1 MEAVRAQCETQINA
15 FSDLLED
22 LPDTDEPV
30 WLLGEQ
36 YCVKAEKSELLS
48 DIRSRLWFTYRK
60 KFCPIGG
67 TGPCSDTGWG
77 CMLRCGQMILAQ
89 ALVYRHLGREWRW
102 EKENCQP
109 EEYHRI
115 LHCFLDRK
123 DCCYSIHQ
131 MEWRWEK
138 ENCQP
143 EEYHRILHCFLDRK
157 DCCYSIHQ
165 MAQMGVGEGKSV
177 GEWYGPNTVAQVL
190 KKLAL
195 FDEWNSLA
203 VYVSMDNTVVIED
216 IKTLCKLQPMKGQL
230 KPSSSGQVE
239 PQAMGSMLGQLSP
252 QAQGTPGWKPLL
264 LIIPLRMGI
273 NHINPVYIEAL
284 KECFKMPQSLGVLG
298 GKPNLA
304 YYFIGFIGDE
314 LIYLDPHTTQAAVD
328 PDFDGTVDDQ
338 SYHCQRRP
346 RRMKILNLDPS
357 VAVYLNPWFLRELCL
372 VIFYRKLAL
381 FDEWN
386 SLAVYVS
393 MDNTVVIEDIKTLC
407 KLQPMKGQLK
417 PSSSGQVEPQAMGS
431 MLGQLSPQA
440 QGTPGWKPLL
450 LIIPLR
456 MGINH
461 INPVYIEAL
470 KECFKM
476 PQSLGVLGGKP
487 NLAYY
492 FIGFIGDELIYLDPH
507 TTQAAVD
514 PDFDGT
520 VDDQS
525 YHCQRRPQRMK
536 ILNLDPSVAVEILK
550 KRCFQ
555 MFELVEKHPPHW
567 PPFIPPT
574 KPEVQTTG
582 AELIESMDKLFESEE
597 EFEILN
603 V

>member
-22 LPDTDEPV
+22 LPDSDEPV

-89 ALVYRHLGREWRW
+89 ALVYRHLGR
-102 EKENCQP
+102 
-109 EEYHRI
+109 
-115 LHCFLDRK
+115 
-123 DCCYSIHQ
+123 
-131 MEWRWEK
+131 EWRWEK

-239 PQAMGSMLGQLSP
+239 PLAMGSMLGHFSP
-252 QAQGTPGWKPLL
+252 QAQGTPGS
-264 LIIPLRMGI
+264 
-273 NHINPVYIEAL
+273 H
-284 KECFKMPQSLGVLG
+284 
-298 GKPNLA
+298 
-304 YYFIGFIGDE
+304 
-314 LIYLDPHTTQAAVD
+314 
-328 PDFDGTVDDQ
+328 
-338 SYHCQRRP
+338 
-346 RRMKILNLDPS
+346 
-357 VAVYLNPWFLRELCL
+357 
-372 VIFYRKLAL
+372 
-381 FDEWN
+381 
-386 SLAVYVS
+386 
-393 MDNTVVIEDIKTLC
+393 
-407 KLQPMKGQLK
+407 
-417 PSSSGQVEPQAMGS
+417 
-431 MLGQLSPQA
+431 
-440 QGTPGWKPLL
+440 PGWKPLL

-536 ILNLDPSVAVEILK
+536 ILNLDPSVAVGFFFKTEADFDRWCTFVQQEILK
-550 KRCFQ
+550 KRCLR